1 MRIKLGRTSNQLARV
16 SKYYMGFLN
25 SLMTHEGNTRE
36 VHIYYLINIC
46 KSHKDFFYKI
56 RQTKQ
61 TYKTLQNVHTI
72 QAGNDHRDSL

>member
-1 MRIKLGRTSNQLARV
+1 
-16 SKYYMGFLN
+16 
-25 SLMTHEGNTRE
+25 MTHEGNTRE

-46 KSHKDFFYKI
+46 KSDKDFFYKI

-72 QAGNDHRDSL
+72 NTGRE